1 MKEEVLLLFIRKQE
15 ARDLT
20 HDSEI
25 KGVFFHQRGRCPGA
39 ILVLTIGTCGQTPT
53 HRLRHI

>member
-1 MKEEVLLLFIRKQE
+1 MKEEVLLLFISKQV

-25 KGVFFHQRGRCPGA
+25 KGVLFHQRGRCPG
-39 ILVLTIGTCGQTPT
+39 
-53 HRLRHI
+53 